1 MEASSSDFFPFFWT
15 SNATP
20 YDADTYCRIPEA
32 KVDQSMKSFGPDVAK
47 KKNYWN
53 GDSDNFAHVTVFNDF
68 FCPKV

>member
-1 MEASSSDFFPFFWT
+1 MEAPSSDFFPFFWT

-47 KKNYWN
+47 KKNYWKKLKP
-53 GDSDNFAHVTVFNDF
+53 SKSEEAKSRVFVNH
-68 FCPKV
+68 